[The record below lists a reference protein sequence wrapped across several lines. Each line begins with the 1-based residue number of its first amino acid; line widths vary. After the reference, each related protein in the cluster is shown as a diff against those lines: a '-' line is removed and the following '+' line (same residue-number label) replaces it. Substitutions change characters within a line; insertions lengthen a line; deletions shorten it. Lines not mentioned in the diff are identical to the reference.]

1 MKCSLFSTCKGIKIW
16 GLLLIC
22 FTIFSKYTFYKELIL
37 FNCNKF
43 YGLFAEKIVRSD
55 SLVMGFGLFCKL
67 N

>member
-1 MKCSLFSTCKGIKIW
+1 M
-16 GLLLIC
+16 
-22 FTIFSKYTFYKELIL
+22 ELIL